1 MKRSPFAFSRYPPS
15 PRTPSVIRMPAPWI
29 PVGWNWKNSMSCSGI
44 PARAA
49 MPRPSPVLM
58 NAFVLAANMRPDP
71 PVANKVAFACRIETS
86 PLSIS
91 SAVIPTTA
99 PSCGS
104 RIRSSA
110 IHSMKNWVFAR
121 TFCWYSVCSIA
132 CPVRS
137 AAAHERIAILA
148 LP

>member
-1 MKRSPFAFSRYPPS
+1 
-15 PRTPSVIRMPAPWI
+15 
-29 PVGWNWKNSMSCSGI
+29 
-44 PARAA
+44 
-49 MPRPSPVLM
+49 
-58 NAFVLAANMRPDP
+58 MRPEP
-71 PVANKVAFACRIETS
+71 PVANTVALACRIETS
-86 PLSIS
+86 PVSIS
-91 SAVIPTTA
+91 SAVTPMTA

-110 IHSMKNWVFAR
+110 IHSTKNCVLAR

-137 AAAHERIAILA
+137 AAAQARIAIFG